1 MPGAKKQIHWML
13 DELEGFE
20 TPKIKLEQYATSSEL
35 AVKIMEMIDEEVG
48 LEGAK
53 LVDIGCG
60 CGMLMTSAAALYEPQ
75 KVVGVDVDEDA
86 LTVCKRNLRR
96 ADVEEICELRN
107 VDVLDVGVPK
117 NEEFDVAVINPPF
130 GTKNNIGGE

>member
-48 LEGAK
+48 LTAAK

-86 LTVCKRNLRR
+86 LAVCKRNLRR
-96 ADVEEICELRN
+96 ADVEEMFGFGLLNLKIDVFSCELRN

-117 NEEFDVAVINPPF
+117 MRNS
-130 GTKNNIGGE
+130 TWR

>member
-1 MPGAKKQIHWML
+1 
-13 DELEGFE
+13 
-20 TPKIKLEQYATSSEL
+20 
-35 AVKIMEMIDEEVG
+35 MEMIDEEVG
-48 LEGAK
+48 LTAAK

-86 LTVCKRNLRR
+86 LAVCKRNLRR

-130 GTKNNIGGE
+130 GTKNNI